1 MGFCRLLL
9 LAIVLLTSWFSTA
22 KGEVSLCDFPKIRHG
37 ILYDEKK
44 NEPFSSVL
52 SGKILYYSCEYNFAS
67 PSNSFWTRITCT
79 ESGWSPTPKCLRLCF
94 FPFVENGNST
104 SSGQTH
110 VEGDIVQVVCNQ
122 GYSLQNNQ
130 STITCAEEGWS
141 ITPKC
146 ISTNPTGKCG
156 PPPPIDN
163 GDITSLSLPVYA
175 SLSSVEY
182 QCQKY
187 YLLKGNKTITC
198 RNGKWSEPPTCIYP
212 TGKCG
217 PPPPIDNGDITS
229 LSLLEY
235 EPLSSVEYQCQ
246 NYYVLK
252 GKKTI
257 TCRNGKWSEPPTCL
271 SACVIS
277 EAIMER
283 HNILLRWRQSEKVY
297 IQSGEDIEFGCKPR
311 YKRAKGSLP
320 FRTQCING
328 HINYPTCMLNHN
340 TFIH

>member
-212 TGKCG
+212 TGEMWA
-217 PPPPIDNGDITS
+217 PST
-229 LSLLEY
+229 Y
-235 EPLSSVEYQCQ
+235 
-246 NYYVLK
+246 
-252 GKKTI
+252 
-257 TCRNGKWSEPPTCL
+257 
-271 SACVIS
+271 
-277 EAIMER
+277 
-283 HNILLRWRQSEKVY
+283 
-297 IQSGEDIEFGCKPR
+297 
-311 YKRAKGSLP
+311 
-320 FRTQCING
+320 
-328 HINYPTCMLNHN
+328 
-340 TFIH
+340 